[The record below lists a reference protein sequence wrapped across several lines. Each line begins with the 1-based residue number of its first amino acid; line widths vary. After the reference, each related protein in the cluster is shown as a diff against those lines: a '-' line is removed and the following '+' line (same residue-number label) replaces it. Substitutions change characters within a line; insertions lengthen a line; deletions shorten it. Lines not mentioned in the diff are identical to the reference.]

1 MSWYGELLWCCMQQ
15 PPRSELSLLFVSSWV
30 GVAMF
35 YAWTIVVSQGILFWY
50 VGMCEC
56 CVAPILILM
65 TSMFYKKDEQA
76 RRISWFYVMVRIHE
90 THKSSNNLSNYSYWI
105 TEWTHSSIWWIC
117 CIWYLILW
125 RTCNSPV
132 QDCLPASRRL
142 GNTRWCLCTHM
153 ATWFSGTCSHAY

>member
-1 MSWYGELLWCCMQQ
+1 MWNYCDAACSNYLVRGFLC
-15 PPRSELSLLFVSSWV
+15 SSCPSGW
-30 GVAMF
+30 
-35 YAWTIVVSQGILFWY
+35 VSQCSTLEPSLSHRVSLFWY

-90 THKSSNNLSNYSYWI
+90 THKSSTNLSNYSYWI
-105 TEWTHSSIWWIC
+105 SEWTHSSIWWIC

-125 RTCNSPV
+125 RTCNSPI
-132 QDCLPASRRL
+132 QDCLPASRWL